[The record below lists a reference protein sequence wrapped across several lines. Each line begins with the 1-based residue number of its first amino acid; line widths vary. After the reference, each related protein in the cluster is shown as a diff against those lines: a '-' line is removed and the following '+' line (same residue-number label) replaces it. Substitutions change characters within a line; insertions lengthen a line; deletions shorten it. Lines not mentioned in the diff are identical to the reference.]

1 MVEGRLQVNNYIDRM
16 GQRRTSVDVIA
27 FAIQFMDRK
36 PEGVTPAPSAMEG
49 GYPTPLESDI
59 LPEQDVP
66 IDDAILE
73 ELPPPDEEEAEEFPF

>member
-1 MVEGRLQVNNYIDRM
+1 M

-27 FAIQFMDRK
+27 FVIQFMDRK
-36 PEGVTPAPSAMEG
+36 PEGVTPAPPAMAG

-73 ELPPPDEEEAEEFPF
+73 ELPPPEEEEAEEFPF

>member
-1 MVEGRLQVNNYIDRM
+1 
-16 GQRRTSVDVIA
+16 
-27 FAIQFMDRK
+27 MDRK

-73 ELPPPDEEEAEEFPF
+73 ELPPPDEEEVEEFPF